1 MNNLSLH
8 IPKYEELSYRENLL
22 SQKETMS
29 YNASYNLDNR
39 YYHKDTG
46 CLDFPKKEWE
56 SWYKRW
62 VNNLPNNYYAYIVK
76 NNKFIGEVN
85 LYYNIEKDWY
95 EMGIVI
101 ENNYRGNDYSKKAL
115 KLLLNIA
122 FEKYNAKAVHNMF
135 EVDRIAA
142 LKLHKDLGFIIISE
156 YDDLIE
162 LLLSKEEYFR
172 NNKKEE

>member
-8 IPKYEELSYRENLL
+8 IPKYEELSYREKIL
-22 SQKETMS
+22 SQKDTMN
-29 YNASYNLDNR
+29 YNASYDLDNK

-46 CLDFPKKEWE
+46 CLDFPEKEWG
-56 SWYKRW
+56 SWFNKW
-62 VNNLPNNYYAYIVK
+62 INNFPNNYYAYIVK
-76 NNKFIGEVN
+76 DNRFIGEVN
-85 LYYNIEKDWY
+85 LRYIIKKDWY

-101 ENNYRGNDYSKKAL
+101 ENNYRGNSYSKKAL
-115 KLLLNIA
+115 EILLQVA